1 MSLLT
6 PLGATDM
13 STSSA
18 EQMKRIQ
25 NDSDKINTHAEKAK
39 KVLGDMEKFFGGIF
53 GRKKRIVLP
62 FQCL

>member
-1 MSLLT
+1 
-6 PLGATDM
+6 M